1 MAEIII
7 KESQLK
13 LIKGELAKQ
22 SEMRLAEEKW
32 NKFSDEEK
40 EFLVEFLKAAYPK
53 KTKLI
58 KESWYNTLGDI
69 VGIFDP
75 TGVVDLVNGISYISQ
90 GENLFGFLSIISA
103 IPYAGDLVAKPVM
116 GALKLGKPSAKALNG
131 VLSAAKKA
139 NTTEEVAKVS
149 ADLAKLSNTGGITG
163 TFVKGVGKIA
173 PTIKNVIER
182 IPGGF
187 VTSGLKKTILGWI
200 ELFEKAAVSGK
211 AVRTQGSKMAELI
224 KGVPGGAGVIRL
236 SKADRIK
243 GLEDLVKLSKETP
256 GVFSGYR
263 TTKGLLSWKTVF
275 GGMPQLMGRNK
286 SVRALMRQSKWWL
299 GFLDYVGL
307 GNWVGPDELSKKLG
321 GEEKMRSKMEE
332 YNKTPDAKKNF
343 EDQYGA
349 TDEVQPDESNTQ
361 SKSSNTG
368 TNVDSDPF
376 AKMISGLF
384 KGALNPIPGI

>member
-40 EFLVEFLKAAYPK
+40 EFLVEFLKAVYPK

-103 IPYAGDLVAKPVM
+103 IPLAGDFVAKPVM
-116 GALKLGKPSAKALNG
+116 IALKLRKPSAKALEAVMKTAKAG
-131 VLSAAKKA
+131 DTAKAA
-139 NTTEEVAKVS
+139 
-149 ADLAKLSNTGGITG
+149 ADLSKLAATGGITG
-163 TFVKGVGKIA
+163 TFVKGIEKIA
-173 PTIKNVIER
+173 PSIKSVIER
-182 IPGGF
+182 VPGGF
-187 VTSGLKKTILGWI
+187 LTSGIKKTILGWLD
-200 ELFEKAAVSGK
+200 LFGK
-211 AVRTQGSKMAELI
+211 AGKEVKIAKQVTGNLASRMARMAPDVAVKELEI
-224 KGVPGGAGVIRL
+224 L
-236 SKADRIK
+236 SKAIK
-243 GLEDLVKLSKETP
+243 SSS
-256 GVFSGYR
+256 GVFTGYR
-263 TTKGLLSWKTVF
+263 TTKGLFSWKTVF

-299 GFLDYVGL
+299 GFLDYIGL
-307 GNWVGPDELSKKLG
+307 GNFVGPDELSEKLG
-321 GEEKMRSKMEE
+321 GEDAMQRKMEE

-343 EDQYGA
+343 EDQYGSERTESQ
-349 TDEVQPDESNTQ
+349 TDNRQNTSSSTISKPDI
-361 SKSSNTG
+361 
-368 TNVDSDPF
+368 DPL
-376 AKMISGLF
+376 AKFFRNLVMGQV
-384 KGALNPIPGI
+384 NPIPGM

>member
-40 EFLVEFLKAAYPK
+40 EFLVEFLKAVYPK

-103 IPYAGDLVAKPVM
+103 IPYAGDVVAKPVM
-116 GALKLGKPSAKALNG
+116 IALKLRKPSAKALEAVMKTAKAG
-131 VLSAAKKA
+131 DTAKAA
-139 NTTEEVAKVS
+139 
-149 ADLAKLSNTGGITG
+149 ADLSKLAATGGITG
-163 TFVKGVGKIA
+163 TFVKGIEKIA
-173 PTIKNVIER
+173 PSIKSVIER
-182 IPGGF
+182 VPGGF
-187 VTSGLKKTILGWI
+187 LTSGIKKTILGWLD
-200 ELFEKAAVSGK
+200 LFGK
-211 AVRTQGSKMAELI
+211 AGKEVKIAKQVTGNLASRMARMAPDVAVKELEI
-224 KGVPGGAGVIRL
+224 L
-236 SKADRIK
+236 SKAIK
-243 GLEDLVKLSKETP
+243 SSS
-256 GVFSGYR
+256 GVFTGYR
-263 TTKGLLSWKTVF
+263 TTKGLFSWKTVF

-299 GFLDYVGL
+299 GFLDYIGL
-307 GNWVGPDELSKKLG
+307 GNFVGPDELSEKLG
-321 GEEKMRSKMEE
+321 GEDAMQRKMEE

-343 EDQYGA
+343 EDQYGSERTESQ
-349 TDEVQPDESNTQ
+349 TDNRQNTSSSTISKPDI
-361 SKSSNTG
+361 
-368 TNVDSDPF
+368 DPL
-376 AKMISGLF
+376 AKFFRNLVMGQV
-384 KGALNPIPGI
+384 NPIPGM

>member
-40 EFLVEFLKAAYPK
+40 EFLVEFLKAVYPK

-69 VGIFDP
+69 VGIFDT

-103 IPYAGDLVAKPVM
+103 IPYAGDVVAKPVM
-116 GALKLGKPSAKALNG
+116 IALKLRKPSAKALEAVMKTAKAG
-131 VLSAAKKA
+131 DTAKAA
-139 NTTEEVAKVS
+139 
-149 ADLAKLSNTGGITG
+149 ADLSKLAATGGITG
-163 TFVKGVGKIA
+163 TFVKGIEKIA
-173 PTIKNVIER
+173 PSIKSVIER
-182 IPGGF
+182 VPGGF
-187 VTSGLKKTILGWI
+187 LTSGIKKTILGWLD
-200 ELFEKAAVSGK
+200 LFGK
-211 AVRTQGSKMAELI
+211 AGKEVKIAKQVTGNLASRMARMAPDVAVKELEI
-224 KGVPGGAGVIRL
+224 L
-236 SKADRIK
+236 SKAIK
-243 GLEDLVKLSKETP
+243 SSS
-256 GVFSGYR
+256 GVFTGYR
-263 TTKGLLSWKTVF
+263 TTKGLFSWKTVF

-299 GFLDYVGL
+299 GFLDYIGL
-307 GNWVGPDELSKKLG
+307 GNFVGPDELSEKLG
-321 GEEKMRSKMEE
+321 GEDAMQRKMEE

-343 EDQYGA
+343 EDQYGSERTESQ
-349 TDEVQPDESNTQ
+349 TDNRQNTSSSTISKPDI
-361 SKSSNTG
+361 
-368 TNVDSDPF
+368 DPL
-376 AKMISGLF
+376 AKFFRNLVMGQV
-384 KGALNPIPGI
+384 NPIPGM

>member
-40 EFLVEFLKAAYPK
+40 EFLVEFLKAVYPK

-103 IPYAGDLVAKPVM
+103 IPYAGDVVAKPVM
-116 GALKLGKPSAKALNG
+116 IALKLRKPSAKALEAVMKTAKAG
-131 VLSAAKKA
+131 DTAKAA
-139 NTTEEVAKVS
+139 
-149 ADLAKLSNTGGITG
+149 ADLSKLAATGGITG
-163 TFVKGVGKIA
+163 TFVKGIEKIA
-173 PTIKNVIER
+173 PSIKSVIER
-182 IPGGF
+182 VPGGF
-187 VTSGLKKTILGWI
+187 LTSGIKKTILGWLD
-200 ELFEKAAVSGK
+200 LFGK
-211 AVRTQGSKMAELI
+211 AGKEVKIAKQVTGNLASRMARMAPDVAVKELEILLKAI
-224 KGVPGGAGVIRL
+224 K
-236 SKADRIK
+236 S
-243 GLEDLVKLSKETP
+243 SS
-256 GVFSGYR
+256 GVFTGYR
-263 TTKGLLSWKTVF
+263 TTKGLFSWKTVF

-299 GFLDYVGL
+299 GFLDYIGL
-307 GNWVGPDELSKKLG
+307 GNFVGPDELSEKLG
-321 GEEKMRSKMEE
+321 GEDAMQRKMEE

-343 EDQYGA
+343 EDQYGSERTESQ
-349 TDEVQPDESNTQ
+349 TDNRQNTSSSTISKPDI
-361 SKSSNTG
+361 
-368 TNVDSDPF
+368 DPL
-376 AKMISGLF
+376 AKFFRNLVMGQV
-384 KGALNPIPGI
+384 NPIPGM

>member
-40 EFLVEFLKAAYPK
+40 EFVVEFLKAAYPK

-103 IPYAGDLVAKPVM
+103 IPYAGDVVAKPVM
-116 GALKLGKPSAKALNG
+116 IALKLRKPSAKALEAVMKTAKAG
-131 VLSAAKKA
+131 DTAKAA
-139 NTTEEVAKVS
+139 
-149 ADLAKLSNTGGITG
+149 ADLSKLAATGGITG
-163 TFVKGVGKIA
+163 TFVKGIEKIA
-173 PTIKNVIER
+173 PSIKSVIER
-182 IPGGF
+182 VPGGF
-187 VTSGLKKTILGWI
+187 LTSGIKKTILGWLDLFGNAGKNAKI
-200 ELFEKAAVSGK
+200 AKQVTGNLASRMARMAPDVAVKELE
-211 AVRTQGSKMAELI
+211 I
-224 KGVPGGAGVIRL
+224 L
-236 SKADRIK
+236 SKAIK
-243 GLEDLVKLSKETP
+243 SSS
-256 GVFSGYR
+256 GVFTGYR
-263 TTKGLLSWKTVF
+263 TTKGLFSWKTVF

-299 GFLDYVGL
+299 GFLDYIGL
-307 GNWVGPDELSKKLG
+307 GNFVGPDELSEKLG
-321 GEEKMRSKMEE
+321 GEDAMQRKMEE

-343 EDQYGA
+343 EDQYGSERTESQ
-349 TDEVQPDESNTQ
+349 TDNRQNTSSSTISKPDI
-361 SKSSNTG
+361 
-368 TNVDSDPF
+368 DPL
-376 AKMISGLF
+376 AKFFRNLVMGQV
-384 KGALNPIPGI
+384 NPIPGM

>member
-53 KTKLI
+53 KSKLL
-58 KESWYNTLGDI
+58 KEAWYNTLGDI

-103 IPYAGDLVAKPVM
+103 IPYAGDVVAKPVM
-116 GALKLGKPSAKALNG
+116 IALKLRKPSAKALEAVMKTAKAG
-131 VLSAAKKA
+131 DTAKAA
-139 NTTEEVAKVS
+139 
-149 ADLAKLSNTGGITG
+149 ADLSKLAATGGITG
-163 TFVKGVGKIA
+163 TFVKGIEKIA
-173 PTIKNVIER
+173 PSIKSVIER
-182 IPGGF
+182 VPGGF
-187 VTSGLKKTILGWI
+187 LTSGIKKTILGWLD
-200 ELFEKAAVSGK
+200 LFGK
-211 AVRTQGSKMAELI
+211 AGKEVKIAKQVTGNLASRMARMAPDVAVKELEI
-224 KGVPGGAGVIRL
+224 L
-236 SKADRIK
+236 SKAIK
-243 GLEDLVKLSKETP
+243 SSS
-256 GVFSGYR
+256 GVFTGYR
-263 TTKGLLSWKTVF
+263 TTKGLFSWKTVF

-299 GFLDYVGL
+299 GFLDYIGL
-307 GNWVGPDELSKKLG
+307 GNFVGPDELSEKLG
-321 GEEKMRSKMEE
+321 GEDAMQRKMEE

-343 EDQYGA
+343 EDQYGSERTESQ
-349 TDEVQPDESNTQ
+349 TDNRQNTSSSTISKPDI
-361 SKSSNTG
+361 
-368 TNVDSDPF
+368 DPL
-376 AKMISGLF
+376 AKFFRNLVMGQV
-384 KGALNPIPGI
+384 NPIPGM

>member
-40 EFLVEFLKAAYPK
+40 EFLVEFLKAVYPK

-116 GALKLGKPSAKALNG
+116 AALKLGKPSAKALKG
-131 VLSAAKKA
+131 ILDTARAGDMAKA
-139 NTTEEVAKVS
+139 S
-149 ADLAKLSNTGGITG
+149 ADLAKQAQLGGITG
-163 TFVKGVGKIA
+163 AFVKGVQTVGPKIKS
-173 PTIKNVIER
+173 IVER
-182 IPGGF
+182 MPGGF
-187 VTSGLKKTILGWI
+187 ITRGLKNTILGWI
-200 ELFEKAAVSGK
+200 DLFSKSGSRAVK
-211 AVRTQGSKMAELI
+211 TQRDIA
-224 KGVPGGAGVIRL
+224 RL
-236 SKADRIK
+236 SRRLPKLPKEIAVK
-243 GLEDLVKLSKETP
+243 NLEKLSTAIKSSP
-256 GVFSGYR
+256 GTFTGYR
-263 TTKGLLSWKTVF
+263 TTKGLFSWKTVF

-299 GFLDYVGL
+299 GFLDYIGL
-307 GNWVGPDELSKKLG
+307 GNFVGPDELSEKLG
-321 GEEKMRSKMEE
+321 GEDAMQRKMEE

-343 EDQYGA
+343 EDQYGSERTESQ
-349 TDEVQPDESNTQ
+349 TDNRQNTSSSTISKPDI
-361 SKSSNTG
+361 
-368 TNVDSDPF
+368 DPL
-376 AKMISGLF
+376 AKFF
-384 KGALNPIPGI
+384 KNLVMGQLNPIPGM